1 MEADSNNTVEHTD
14 QNVSVTDSATDVDNS
29 LETVKS
35 EKKATP
41 SVEVRDGK
49 IFIDGNRVYSRDDVN
64 RIGANARKEVES
76 KLIQDLNVDSID
88 SVRGVVK
95 ALQESTPSEEG
106 TSLNVN
112 SLRDAVRKREATVEE
127 LTQQVNTLKTDLLLR
142 DHMGQ
147 LNSAMPSNW
156 SDTQKSAVIKLMKAD
171 NMLAVEGNTFAIR
184 NGNEYLTTDGE
195 TPDYASAVELV
206 GRNLG
211 LNFGKKGVD
220 MPLGEISN
228 SVESRSAAKPVDN
241 NKVKNEPAY
250 REAYLDLRLN
260 RKGGVS
266 TSDITDNMIKARASE
281 IQKSKSRNYN

>member
-1 MEADSNNTVEHTD
+1 MEADSTNTVEHTD
-14 QNVSVTDSATDVDNS
+14 QSVPVTDSAKDVDNS

-35 EKKATP
+35 EIKATP
-41 SVEVRDGK
+41 SVEVKDGK
-49 IFIDGNRVYSRDDVN
+49 LFVDGNRVYSRDDVN
-64 RIGANARKEVES
+64 KIGANARKEVES

-95 ALQESTPSEEG
+95 ALQDSSPSEEG
-106 TSLNVN
+106 SSLNVE
-112 SLRDAVRKREATVEE
+112 SLRDAVKKREATVEE
-127 LTQQVNTLKTDLLLR
+127 LKQQVNTLKTDLLLR

-156 SDTQKSAVIKLMKAD
+156 TAQQKSAVVKLMKAD
-171 NMLAVEGNTFAIR
+171 NMLAVEGDTFAIR
-184 NGNEYLTTDGE
+184 NGNEYLTVDGE

-228 SVESRSAAKPVDN
+228 QSDGKQAIKPVDQ
-241 NKVKNEPAY
+241 NKVKNDPAY
-250 REAYLDLRLN
+250 REAYLNLRLN
-260 RKGGVS
+260 RRGGVS
-266 TSDITDNMIKARASE
+266 SSDVTDNMIKARANE
-281 IQKSKSRNYN
+281 IKQSKSKA

>member
-1 MEADSNNTVEHTD
+1 MEADSTNTVEHTD
-14 QNVSVTDSATDVDNS
+14 QSVPVTDSADNVDNS
-29 LETVKS
+29 NTVKS

-49 IFIDGNRVYSRDDVN
+49 LFVDGNRVYSRDDVN
-64 RIGANARKEVES
+64 KIGANARKEVES

-95 ALQESTPSEEG
+95 ALQDSSPSEEG
-106 TSLNVN
+106 SSLNVE
-112 SLRDAVRKREATVEE
+112 SLRDAVKKREATVEE
-127 LTQQVNTLKTDLLLR
+127 LKQQVNTLKTDLLLK

-156 SDTQKSAVIKLMKAD
+156 TAQQKSAVVKLMKAD
-171 NMLAVEGNTFAIR
+171 NMLAVEGDTFAIR
-184 NGNEYLTTDGE
+184 NGNDYLTVDGE

-228 SVESRSAAKPVDN
+228 QSEGKQAIKPVDQ
-241 NKVKNEPAY
+241 NKVKNDPAY

-260 RKGGVS
+260 RRGGVG
-266 TSDITDNMIKARASE
+266 TADVTDNMIRTRASE
-281 IQKSKSRNYN
+281 ISKKKIA